1 MTNGGWTALAVTAML
16 AAGGL
21 AAKGSGN
28 RRSLAAGDRVAYNPR
43 WALESGGRADP
54 QARGAV
60 VASSGGLVNVRW
72 DGSDAIV
79 THSYPGEVV
88 LEQVATKVRHRLPE
102 SFDDLTLADRGQT
115 LLTPDGAIPIKK
127 IGKGAFATVYQNL
140 SSPDRVLA
148 FVSEG
153 AYEKEILRDAHR
165 SLPGNPHI
173 PAVEHFGTLVDGRSV
188 YEMPF
193 YTAPYRKENAKPAD
207 HKAFNTIRKCVS
219 SVYGKSKE
227 SRYELTGRKLACV
240 EEAGI
245 PASIFEALTE
255 LRDASANY
263 GDTFDMEFSPRNVAT
278 DKDGNIVLLDLLFD
292 SDVLR
297 KRRQQAAWKHGRAG
311 GGW

>member
-28 RRSLAAGDRVAYNPR
+28 RRSLALGDRVAYNPR
-43 WALESGGRADP
+43 WVARRPLGPGDKADALK
-54 QARGAV
+54 ARGTV
-60 VASSGGLVNVRW
+60 VDASGALVNVRW
-72 DGSDAIV
+72 DGSQDLH
-79 THSYPGEVV
+79 TYSYPNEIV
-88 LEQVATKVRHRLPE
+88 LEQALAKATKAVQHRLPDT
-102 SFDDLTLADRGQT
+102 FDDLSLADRGGT
-115 LLTPDGAIPIKK
+115 LLTPDGTIPIKK
-127 IGKGAFATVYQNL
+127 IGKGMFATVYQNL
-140 SSPDRVLA
+140 SRPDRVLA

-165 SLPGNPHI
+165 SLPENPHI

-193 YTAPYRKENAKPAD
+193 YTAPYRKGNAKPAD

-219 SVYGKSKE
+219 SIYGKSKE
-227 SRYELTGRKLACV
+227 SRYELTGRKLACI

-297 KRRQQAAWKHGRAG
+297 KRRQQAAR
-311 GGW
+311 

>member
-1 MTNGGWTALAVTAML
+1 V
-16 AAGGL
+16 
-21 AAKGSGN
+21 
-28 RRSLAAGDRVAYNPR
+28 
-43 WALESGGRADP
+43 
-54 QARGAV
+54 Q
-60 VASSGGLVNVRW
+60 
-72 DGSDAIV
+72 
-79 THSYPGEVV
+79 
-88 LEQVATKVRHRLPE
+88 HRLPDT
-102 SFDDLTLADRGQT
+102 FDDLSLADRGGT
-115 LLTPDGAIPIKK
+115 LLTPDGTIPIKK
-127 IGKGAFATVYQNL
+127 IGKGMFATVYQNL
-140 SSPDRVLA
+140 SRPDRVLA

-165 SLPGNPHI
+165 SLPENPHI

-193 YTAPYRKENAKPAD
+193 YTAPYRKGNAKPAD

-219 SVYGKSKE
+219 SIYGKSKE
-227 SRYELTGRKLACV
+227 SRYELTGRKLACI

-297 KRRQQAAWKHGRAG
+297 KRRQQAAR
-311 GGW
+311 